1 AQGYNT
7 GGHFRVVLTGSRLEC
22 RLQSTTDSY
31 TLQSSGGAVTAGQ
44 WHHVAVG
51 FGGGGLR
58 MYLDG
63 VEVDSDS
70 YAGGLGTSG
79 GGTGNPEPWV
89 FGADLEYSST
99 DSSSGWTDPFE
110 GRIDDV
116 RLYDQNADAT
126 QAAALAAGNN
136 PGAQAASLVEDTS
149 SAVTPLDLTIADP
162 DHVTWIS
169 GGGLRIDAATLIASP
184 AAAADLHAALTATDA
199 FTLEAEFTPSKIN
212 QTVPERLVA
221 LSDGTSS
228 RNFELTQDQQVYAG
242 KVRTEFQVSG
252 TPEAASGDVL
262 AAGVAQHVILTYD
275 GEALRMYRNGILE
288 VTEPWTGDFDNWDAG
303 YALHLANEPNGTR
316 PWLGTLHRVAI
327 WDGSVDQVQAQNL
340 FNGDPPGPAAEDSE
354 GLTYR
359 VEWIEGP

>member
-51 FGGGGLR
+51 FGGDGLR

-63 VEVDSDS
+63 VQVDSDG
-70 YAGGLGTSG
+70 YAGGLGTSS

-89 FGADLEYSST
+89 FGADMEYSAT
-99 DSSSGWTDPFE
+99 ESSSGWTDPFD

-116 RLYDQNADAT
+116 RLYDRNLDADQVGDLFGGGDPRAVS
-126 QAAALAAGNN
+126 
-136 PGAQAASLVEDTS
+136 PPIVEDT
-149 SAVTPLDLTIADP
+149 AGNGDALDLTIEDP
-162 DHVTWIS
+162 ENVTWVS
-169 GGGLRIDAATLIASP
+169 GGGLQIDSTTRVVSAGPATG
-184 AAAADLHAALTATDA
+184 LHTALTGSGTY
-199 FTLEAEFTPSKIN
+199 TVEVEFTPLN
-212 QTVPERLVA
+212 
-221 LSDGTSS
+221 
-228 RNFELTQDQQVYAG
+228 LTQHGPAFMAFYGTGLSNRSFAVGQRQQKHNAYA
-242 KVRTEFQVSG
+242 RTAFYANG
-252 TPEAASGDVL
+252 TPEAESSDVL
-262 AAGVAQHVILTYD
+262 TTARQHLVMTYD
-275 GEALRMYRNGILE
+275 GEELRLLRDG
-288 VTEPWTGDFDNWDAG
+288 VTEATTPRDGNLGNWDVNGTFA
-303 YALHLANEPNGTR
+303 LANAVGDNR

-340 FNGDPPGPAAEDSE
+340 FNGDPPGPAAEDDE